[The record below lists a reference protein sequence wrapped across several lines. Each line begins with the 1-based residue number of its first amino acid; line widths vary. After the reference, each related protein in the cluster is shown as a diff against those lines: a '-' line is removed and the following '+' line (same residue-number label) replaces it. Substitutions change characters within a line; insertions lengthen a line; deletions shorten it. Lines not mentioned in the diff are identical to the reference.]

1 MNKTEAIEELFNK
14 LVVEEYNDA
23 SKRGQNPSG
32 ISLETYR
39 GLCESILELRGE
51 ERQAFYLTLKNMGV
65 CMDWVNAPMDIIA
78 DQQFELMYAS
88 TWEGRNV

>member
-1 MNKTEAIEELFNK
+1 MNQKTKELFDK

-23 SKRGQNPSG
+23 SERGQNPSG

-39 GLCESILELRGE
+39 GLCESILELRGD

-78 DQQFELMYAS
+78 DQQFESMYAS